1 MDAHGWNL
9 AEMCQRYHHAIPAAA
24 ATQNSSPARDPSAA
38 IAQGLSTAALID
50 QASPSYSHYTSY
62 LARIGERDDTS
73 MRGSLHS
80 RLETASSTPG
90 AVTPT

>member
-50 QASPSYSHYTSY
+50 QASPSYSHYT
-62 LARIGERDDTS
+62 
-73 MRGSLHS
+73 
-80 RLETASSTPG
+80 
-90 AVTPT
+90 